1 MKKAKTIVDEGE
13 KLVAERQ
20 KHIRIADRSENGW
33 ATVEEYVEDEL
44 ADNSDD
50 EKRLSRADARAGK
63 KLKSSAQ
70 RGSRFVK
77 RPGPA
82 RRTPA
87 NFPGPRNLAF
97 ASNHA
102 PAGFNQPPMAA
113 AGLLPAPLA
122 VQPTIKWQV
131 PGGAGYGPC
140 FECGMVGHLKKTA
153 PS

>member
-1 MKKAKTIVDEGE
+1 MGGQQSKST
-13 KLVAERQ
+13 
-20 KHIRIADRSENGW
+20 S
-33 ATVEEYVEDEL
+33 VEDEL

-97 ASNHA
+97 ASNHTVPA
-102 PAGFNQPPMAA
+102 GAGFNQPPMAA

-140 FECGMVGHLKKTA
+140 FECGIVGHLKKNYPKLMYGRATGA
-153 PS
+153 TNK